1 MGLTELQA
9 KLAQARTALEGG
21 DYASAKLYATSA
33 QAMLAGI
40 PNSGSAELRADFRD
54 RAGEITALLASI
66 NRLQHAAAG
75 VRTMKVTYAR
85 ATD

>member
-9 KLAQARTALEGG
+9 KLTQARTALEAGE
-21 DYASAKLYATSA
+21 YATAKLYAVSA
-33 QAMLAGI
+33 QTILAGI
-40 PNSGSAELRADFRD
+40 PNAGDADHRVDFRD